1 MSLID
6 LGSAI
11 DQSVH
16 LRLRTVEIR
25 DHSAPAATGIPTIVV
40 APFVGHATTI
50 ADHDAGHSLMA
61 VLRAAGVG
69 PLYLTSWRSATPDMA
84 DLGIENYL
92 EDLLVCLDDLG
103 GRANLVGLGLGGW
116 MCALLAA
123 RFPERVNALV
133 LAGTPVDGEA
143 VDGPMGRLVVR
154 TPLSTHQ
161 SLVRAGRG
169 VLPGEFLFDAWPGL
183 DPAEVGLAPQ
193 PDLWD
198 DLAEA
203 ERRRQGRD
211 FATWDDETPDLP
223 GRLYLEA
230 IEDHSLRSE
239 FAHGGFPVLGRPAD
253 PKAITCPLYL
263 LAGDADAFV
272 PPEQVFAAARLF
284 GTPKDA
290 VRRELVAAGHVGLFM
305 GCTSL
310 AQTWPR
316 VGAWLADLS

>member
-1 MSLID
+1 MSTVHAD
-6 LGSAI
+6 PAS

-16 LRLRTVEIR
+16 LRLRTVELR
-25 DHSAPAATGIPTIVV
+25 DHGSGTITGIPTIVV
-40 APFVGHATTI
+40 APFVGQATAI

-61 VLRAAGVG
+61 VLRSAGCG

-84 DLGIENYL
+84 DLGLGDYL
-92 EDLLVCLDDLG
+92 EDLLVCIDDLG
-103 GRANLVGLGLGGW
+103 GRVNLVGLGLGGW

-123 RFPERVNALV
+123 RFPERVTALV
-133 LAGTPVDGEA
+133 LAGTPIDGEA
-143 VDGPMGRLVVR
+143 VDGPMRRLVVG
-154 TPLSTHQ
+154 TPLSTHR
-161 SLVRAGRG
+161 SLVRAGKG
-169 VLPGEFLFDAWPGL
+169 VLPGDFLFEAWPGL

-198 DLAEA
+198 DLADA

-211 FATWDDETPDLP
+211 FATWYDETPDLP

-230 IEDHSLRSE
+230 IEHLSLRNE

-253 PKAITCPLYL
+253 PRAITCPLYL